1 MTTSPPSARASS
13 MANRDFP
20 DPVGPTT
27 TITRGGDGI
36 RGDSRAQRARKCR
49 ASGRQGRG
57 VARFRDRSRA
67 NLNASI
73 DRGIGRP
80 IDSIAPTEKPID
92 RRKPVSIDRSIDR
105 SNPWRNRSI
114 HARGC
119 RSTDRSIEPMAKPID
134 RCTYRS
140 GSRSERGWTRAGCV
154 DAHSSHTSRRAG
166 DRDARAR
173 APFGNDRRESGRDR
187 SSRARGDRYRGR
199 VARGRKRGDGD
210 RGTNARRERK
220 RRVTSQSCP
229 PARPG
234 GT

>member
-1 MTTSPPSARASS
+1 VTRARSARESA
-13 MANRDFP
+13 AL
-20 DPVGPTT
+20 PVA
-27 TITRGGDGI
+27 RGAA
-36 RGDSRAQRARKCR
+36 SRAFAIDRARTSTR
-49 ASGRQGRG
+49 RSIVGSEGRSIRSRSTDC
-57 VARFRDRSRA
+57 VRSIARSIPRSVERDRS
-67 NLNASI
+67 NAT
-73 DRGIGRP
+73 DR
-80 IDSIAPTEKPID
+80 SIAPTEKPID

-114 HARGC
+114 DARGC

-173 APFGNDRRESGRDR
+173 APFVNDRRESGRDR